1 MTRKPALTSA
11 ERKAPTCR
19 PAPGFSSLHAR
30 GWPLPPCS
38 AAQPSRPA
46 PHRAHTPGSA
56 LDATPRASSPAP
68 LLSRKGAKL
77 DWDQAHRAALGPS
90 AVWPSSSRPHR
101 GSLWAVFPVLCS
113 SRVKVASS
121 RTEGPGEGCGQHHLD
136 LLSRLKADSGSLR
149 RSRPGPGAPCSS
161 DLHPKGPGRS
171 RQSRWGGTAVPPGP
185 TLTGTVVTPVCPSA
199 CPCGQP
205 AAAFPGHRARS
216 ERRAGPGAGGL
227 TLCVLR
233 TGQQSQPQ
241 NSQPDYSK
249 AWEDYYKKQS
259 ECDGLP
265 SKQTPGPRGPT
276 P

>member
-1 MTRKPALTSA
+1 MMRKPALTSA

-19 PAPGFSSLHAR
+19 PAPGFSSLHAW

-171 RQSRWGGTAVPPGP
+171 RQSRWGG
-185 TLTGTVVTPVCPSA
+185 
-199 CPCGQP
+199 GQP
-205 AAAFPGHRARS
+205 SRPAP
-216 ERRAGPGAGGL
+216 PL
-227 TLCVLR
+227 
-233 TGQQSQPQ
+233 
-241 NSQPDYSK
+241 
-249 AWEDYYKKQS
+249 
-259 ECDGLP
+259 
-265 SKQTPGPRGPT
+265 RGP
-276 P
+276 